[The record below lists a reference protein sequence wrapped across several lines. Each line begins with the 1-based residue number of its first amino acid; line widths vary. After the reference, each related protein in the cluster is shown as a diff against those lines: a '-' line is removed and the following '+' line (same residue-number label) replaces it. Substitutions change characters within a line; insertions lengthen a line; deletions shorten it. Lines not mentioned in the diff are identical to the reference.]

1 MRIYQVEILRLRKFI
16 TACNAI
22 LQSNPTKN
30 LNLLFLQVQARLDT
44 CCNCGVAIKEGYYF
58 KIVEL
63 CSSIAAGDSII
74 IAKTRYTSD
83 MAKNGFYTERASKDF
98 NAGES
103 IIVS

>member
-1 MRIYQVEILRLRKFI
+1 M
-16 TACNAI
+16 
-22 LQSNPTKN
+22 P
-30 LNLLFLQVQARLDT
+30 LNIFSKHKSKLFLQVQARINY

-63 CSSIAAGDSII
+63 CTSIMAGDRVP
-74 IAKTRYTSD
+74 IANTKYTSD
-83 MAKNGFYTERASKDF
+83 MAKNGFYTERTSKDF